1 MKKPLVT
8 IIIPVYNVEKYIAE
22 CLNSVIRQ
30 TYSNIEVIII
40 NDGSNDNSYEI
51 IESYSKKYN
60 NLKIIDQENKGQSV
74 ARNVG
79 LTKAKGKYIYFL
91 DSDDYIKDITIE
103 NLVSKM
109 EENKLDLIRFSAEVI
124 YDKNIKYKPSN
135 YNLEKYFKKDTLY
148 TKDEFLKINKR
159 AFIASPVLFMVK
171 RDILTRNQII
181 FYPGIIHEDELFTLE
196 VFLNV
201 NRIMYDPYP
210 YYMRRYRQG
219 STMTSI
225 GSENVYYSF
234 NSRGVIVSE
243 LKKMLK
249 KYHNKR
255 ELKLIKRRLRSNND
269 TMLLNNY
276 IDKVHKRR
284 IITKANNYGVFR
296 YNIKRFLLTIRLL
309 FIKFLRNK
317 IFYNYR

>member
-109 EENKLDLIRFSAEVI
+109 EENNLDLIRFSAEVI

-148 TKDEFLKINKR
+148 TKDEF
-159 AFIASPVLFMVK
+159 
-171 RDILTRNQII
+171 
-181 FYPGIIHEDELFTLE
+181 
-196 VFLNV
+196 
-201 NRIMYDPYP
+201 
-210 YYMRRYRQG
+210 
-219 STMTSI
+219 
-225 GSENVYYSF
+225 
-234 NSRGVIVSE
+234 
-243 LKKMLK
+243 
-249 KYHNKR
+249 
-255 ELKLIKRRLRSNND
+255 
-269 TMLLNNY
+269 
-276 IDKVHKRR
+276 
-284 IITKANNYGVFR
+284 
-296 YNIKRFLLTIRLL
+296 
-309 FIKFLRNK
+309 
-317 IFYNYR
+317 